1 MSNDDRQNSSSL
13 KVKNGNKGSQNQ
25 ENMDIVKKIKVVN
38 KNERNVLD
46 PSINK
51 GHQLTQFSWFGHLM
65 GWNHSIDF

>member
-1 MSNDDRQNSSSL
+1 MRSGLTEQMQF
-13 KVKNGNKGSQNQ
+13 KK
-25 ENMDIVKKIKVVN
+25 IVKKIKVVN